1 MSGRN
6 EEKENQPTLDNSSVA
21 TKITEETPTCC
32 DQLNEKSMVT
42 VVSPRTVFWKK
53 LETPTL
59 PKKNSLLDLINKN
72 ESQSG
77 VNSVKGILK
86 GSNKSASAVLV
97 CEYPSADFMTRN
109 LCLFRNHEV
118 NIGRLTKAGG
128 ELPDEVY
135 VIL

>member
-1 MSGRN
+1 
-6 EEKENQPTLDNSSVA
+6 
-21 TKITEETPTCC
+21 
-32 DQLNEKSMVT
+32 MVT
-42 VVSPRTVFWKK
+42 VISPRTVFWKK

-59 PKKNSLLDLINKN
+59 SEKDALLDLTNN
-72 ESQSG
+72 GESP
-77 VNSVKGILK
+77 NSIKGILK

-135 VIL
+135 VILYMQIN

>member
-1 MSGRN
+1 
-6 EEKENQPTLDNSSVA
+6 
-21 TKITEETPTCC
+21 
-32 DQLNEKSMVT
+32 MVT

-59 PKKNSLLDLINKN
+59 SKKDALLDLTNKS
-72 ESQSG
+72 ESQTR
-77 VNSVKGILK
+77 VNSIKGILK
-86 GSNKSASAVLV
+86 GSNKSARAVLV

-109 LCLFRNHEV
+109 LCLFRHHEV

-135 VIL
+135 VTLYM